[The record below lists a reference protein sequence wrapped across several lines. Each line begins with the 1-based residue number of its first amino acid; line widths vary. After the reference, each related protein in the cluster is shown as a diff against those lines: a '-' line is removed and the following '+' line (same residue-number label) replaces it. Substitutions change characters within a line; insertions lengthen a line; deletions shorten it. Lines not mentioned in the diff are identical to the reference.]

1 MFLCWLGYS
10 LINLLF
16 SLYLIND
23 HIDNRVLIREEQFM
37 MSVIEI
43 NYSSGKLFFLNI
55 FHIYKYTIWFSNLL
69 IFWIKESNMQ
79 RLIDEW
85 AIGHGIYTCNNVV
98 WFFFMIHLV
107 WNLHWEGI
115 NENCVMIIDRMHYIF
130 DYFLNTY
137 HER

>member
-1 MFLCWLGYS
+1 
-10 LINLLF
+10 
-16 SLYLIND
+16 
-23 HIDNRVLIREEQFM
+23 M

-98 WFFFMIHLV
+98 CFFYDTFSLKSPLGGNKWKLCHDYWSNALHTSIWLFLKYISRTVDV
-107 WNLHWEGI
+107 WNRGSASDCWRRALI
-115 NENCVMIIDRMHYIF
+115 SLR
-130 DYFLNTY
+130 
-137 HER
+137 